1 MPSRFTLSTLF
12 VPVQHMSSFPLQG
25 HIQPQRSVRV
35 AVGKL
40 ITALVCAALVLPPLA
55 ITAGLAPHHAAF
67 AQDEA
72 QQPATHIVQVG
83 ETLGQIAQLYHISQA
98 DLMRI
103 NGIQNADTLYVGQEL
118 LLPPPPDEASAVD
131 ETEAAP
137 LPSASHTVQRG
148 ETLRQIADAY
158 GVDIVE
164 LMTINFISDAD
175 SIYVGQVLELP
186 VSTDAATETQEE
198 TDESR
203 SDDAATDPKNDSADE
218 ADAPETDAG
227 AETAAPEAVE
237 TETPAAESDATEGT
251 VEGTVEA
258 ESEADEE
265 KSAEP
270 MARTATLNQIY
281 TIEEDDTPARV
292 ALRTGVSLDALLAL
306 NRIDAYDY
314 LSPGQTLILPATFAE
329 LQVAGA
335 AQTAATAA
343 STNPDKNIHVV
354 EYGETLGTIA
364 QDYEVT
370 LPALM
375 TENLLRNPDMI
386 SVGQALLIP
395 DPEAAQPEGA
405 AIADDTVEITKTVAR
420 PELSLPLRGYY
431 YYTVQP
437 GDTTAKIALQ
447 FGSTPLAIKEFNDLP
462 NEETVYVGLELQI
475 PYGPPPLPVTRPH
488 TPVSGTSF
496 VVSLSRQQCWVLRG
510 ERVQYDWLCS
520 TGYGQWTTRLGSFA
534 VQTRLEVAKSYGLAL
549 DMPYWLGI
557 YDVDTYENGIHGL
570 PIRWDTG
577 EKLWEG
583 LIGRPAT
590 YGCAMLDD
598 IQAKELFDLSFLGM
612 PVYIV
617 D

>member
-1 MPSRFTLSTLF
+1 M
-12 VPVQHMSSFPLQG
+12 
-25 HIQPQRSVRV
+25 RV

-420 PELSLPLRGYY
+420 PELSL
-431 YYTVQP
+431 
-437 GDTTAKIALQ
+437 
-447 FGSTPLAIKEFNDLP
+447 
-462 NEETVYVGLELQI
+462 
-475 PYGPPPLPVTRPH
+475 
-488 TPVSGTSF
+488 
-496 VVSLSRQQCWVLRG
+496 
-510 ERVQYDWLCS
+510 
-520 TGYGQWTTRLGSFA
+520 
-534 VQTRLEVAKSYGLAL
+534 
-549 DMPYWLGI
+549 
-557 YDVDTYENGIHGL
+557 
-570 PIRWDTG
+570 
-577 EKLWEG
+577 
-583 LIGRPAT
+583 
-590 YGCAMLDD
+590 
-598 IQAKELFDLSFLGM
+598 
-612 PVYIV
+612 
-617 D
+617 